1 MRGGCGGMEEK
12 TKLEEVK
19 EVAQDLA
26 GTTAE
31 VGVSMVLDNLPEL
44 GAEVAGIIGDEAIS
58 TTIQTLTGGLIG
70 GIAPAFLGIKLSYQQ
85 KRFERNMLKM
95 VRTVEEKQGI
105 IEQRLNLLDSEIRQ
119 KFIDG
124 SYRDVLFDHIISENQ
139 EQKVQDN
146 INGYINLMAVENP
159 NDDIV
164 FTFFSTLSEMNQL
177 DIRVLRLYRP
187 VFEAGEARQ
196 ETFIDILREENI
208 DQSQFDFIREKLY
221 RLGMLESRNEE
232 RRDENLKVL
241 GETVSELIKQIYSKK
256 PREVKMPRLNRINSY
271 DSYSITRLG
280 RQYLS
285 FIDDP
290 R

>member
-1 MRGGCGGMEEK
+1 MEEK

-105 IEQRLNLLDSEIRQ
+105 IEQRLNLLDSEVRQ

-208 DQSQFDFIREKLY
+208 DQSQFGFIREKLY